1 MLVACDP
8 GRDEPPPDVK
18 DTIFD
23 EQVKALDKARGV
35 EDIQDEHMKKL
46 REAVGDRFT
55 TGVVLYDG
63 EMTLPFGEGLKAVPL
78 GRLWS
83 AG

>member
-1 MLVACDP
+1 MDRIRVAACLAALMLVACDP

-46 REAVGDRFT
+46 RESEDKSG
-55 TGVVLYDG
+55 GQ
-63 EMTLPFGEGLKAVPL
+63 
-78 GRLWS
+78 
-83 AG
+83 